1 MFLKYLFSPSHF
13 LQYPWRRARSPES
26 SEAACSSPLPA
37 SPPTL
42 PRSLCSA
49 SLATWRVLPRAT
61 LLAAPPPAGLVPL
74 LWVSALASQQLSPL
88 AQAASCL
95 DLSLVT
101 PIYSSALSSFLTKRN
116 SPLTVPMFLSLF
128 ARHPVSIGRGCPLG
142 PLLGPILTAHHFL
155 HRCSVRT
162 YSPSWSST

>member
-1 MFLKYLFSPSHF
+1 MGARPGRQWGSQLTRFTDGEARPHLPWDPAFNRLK
-13 LQYPWRRARSPES
+13 
-26 SEAACSSPLPA
+26 AAQAGLP
-37 SPPTL
+37 
-42 PRSLCSA
+42 CQ
-49 SLATWRVLPRAT
+49 
-61 LLAAPPPAGLVPL
+61 APP
-74 LWVSALASQQLSPL
+74 ALASQQLSPL

>member
-1 MFLKYLFSPSHF
+1 MTPCKSVLLHKMWKQQVLRSSHQVISILKTSGKTHRNCSQQIFVFTLPPGATLSMARLTGTVLFYFFSPSHF

-74 LWVSALASQQLSPL
+74 LWVSALASQQHH
-88 AQAASCL
+88 
-95 DLSLVT
+95 T
-101 PIYSSALSSFLTKRN
+101 RKSF
-116 SPLTVPMFLSLF
+116 PD
-128 ARHPVSIGRGCPLG
+128 H
-142 PLLGPILTAHHFL
+142 
-155 HRCSVRT
+155 SV
-162 YSPSWSST
+162 